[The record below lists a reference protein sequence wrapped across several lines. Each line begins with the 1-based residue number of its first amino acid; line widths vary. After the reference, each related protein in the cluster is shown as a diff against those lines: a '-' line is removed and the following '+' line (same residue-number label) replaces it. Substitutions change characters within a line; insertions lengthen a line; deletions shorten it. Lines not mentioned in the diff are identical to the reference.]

1 MALTGLEIYK
11 QLPKK
16 NCGECG
22 PPTCLAFAMQ
32 LASGKASLDACPYVT
47 EEAKEALASAAA
59 PPIKLVKIGAGDTVL
74 ETGDET
80 VIFRHDKTFLHPTGI
95 FIEVDD
101 TLSKDDLEA
110 RIGKIKD
117 LVFERVGQQYRVDG
131 LMLRSRS
138 GDVDA
143 YRSALDIVY
152 SSFPWAL
159 IIDVGGFASV
169 AGALETLVREFAAAR
184 PLLYAADESNYE
196 VMTQIAR
203 ENDCP
208 LAVKADGLDALADL
222 VQKITGLGYKELV
235 LDPSRQDLSPA
246 LADLTQ
252 IRRLAIK
259 KKFRPLGYPTIA
271 FAQSDDPDE
280 QVIEAT
286 MYVAK
291 FSSIL
296 VTKATE
302 RHQILPLLTWRAN
315 IFTDPQKPIQVES
328 KVSTVGNVTEESP
341 VLVTTNFSLT
351 YYSVEGEVEASKV
364 PAYILPVNTE
374 GTSVLTAWAAG
385 KFSAETISAFVKEC
399 GIEQRVNH
407 RNLVLPGHVAVLSG
421 KLQDLSGWKVIVG
434 PKEASGIP
442 AFMKAKFAS

>member
-1 MALTGLEIYK
+1 MGLTGLEIYK

-59 PPIKLVKIGAGDTVL
+59 PPIKLVKIGAGDAVL

-80 VIFRHDKTFLHPTGI
+80 VIFRHDKTFVHPTGI
-95 FIEVDD
+95 FVELDD
-101 TLSKDDLEA
+101 TLSKDDLEG
-110 RIGKIKD
+110 RIAKIKD

-131 LMLRSRS
+131 LMLRSKS
-138 GDVDA
+138 GDINA
-143 YRSALDIVY
+143 YRSALDTVY
-152 SSFPWAL
+152 TSFPWAL
-159 IIDVGGFASV
+159 ILDVGGFASD
-169 AGALETLVREFAAAR
+169 AGAVEALVKEVASVR

-196 VMTQIAR
+196 VMTRIAK

-208 LAVKADGLDALADL
+208 LAVKAEGLDALAEL

-235 LDPSRQDLSPA
+235 LDPSRRDLSAA

-259 KKFRPLGYPTIA
+259 KKYRPLGYPTIA
-271 FAQSDDPDE
+271 FAESDDPKE
-280 QVIEAT
+280 QMIEAT
-286 MYVAK
+286 MYVGK
-291 FSSIL
+291 FASIV
-296 VTKATE
+296 VTKAVE
-302 RHQILPLLTWRAN
+302 RHELLPLLTWRAN

-328 KVSTVGNVTEESP
+328 KISAVGNVTEESP

-385 KFSAETISAFVKEC
+385 KFSAETISSFIKEC

-421 KLQDLSGWKVIVG
+421 KLQELSGWKVIVG